1 MSGWVG
7 WIFFAAI
14 VMILVGAFQ
23 VIEGLVGIFNSDYY
37 HVLPSGLVVHV
48 SYTVW
53 GWTQLLLGVLTIAA
67 AIGIMKGNTFAR
79 ILAIVL
85 AGISAITHLAFVEAY
100 PIWSIIVIA
109 IDVLVIFALAVHG
122 RELQTA

>member
-1 MSGWVG
+1 M
-7 WIFFAAI
+7 
-14 VMILVGAFQ
+14 
-23 VIEGLVGIFNSDYY
+23 
-37 HVLPSGLVVHV
+37 HV

-53 GWTQLLLGVLTIAA
+53 GWTQLLLGVLTIAV